1 MFLTTCAVHA
11 QLLRAA
17 ATDCPWRSSR
27 GVAMHWIEVAMTSSL
42 FFACMCWMVSGNGS
56 SAGDEQAFSLPCSPF
71 IGQDKAVGG
80 LIRTYLA
87 LMKDA
92 LGQQYELAAKSP

>member
-1 MFLTTCAVHA
+1 
-11 QLLRAA
+11 
-17 ATDCPWRSSR
+17 
-27 GVAMHWIEVAMTSSL
+27 MTS
-42 FFACMCWMVSGNGS
+42 
-56 SAGDEQAFSLPCSPF
+56 SPF

-80 LIRTYLA
+80 LISTSLA